1 MFKKLLFVGFFH
13 LLILPYA
20 FAFGDFFKKIDDA
33 FENLNE
39 VLEETEKPIKK
50 ESLQQKKSP
59 VIKKES
65 LQQKKSPVIK
75 KDKLKNNLPNQNNS
89 RSNIKKNPSYGNQ
102 PKVYK
107 QTSPSYEN
115 QSNYNNQ
122 MNPTNGNQLEVIENE
137 VDF

>member
-1 MFKKLLFVGFFH
+1 MLKKLLFVGFFH
-13 LLILPYA
+13 LLILPSA

-39 VLEETEKPIKK
+39 VLEETEKP
-50 ESLQQKKSP
+50 
-59 VIKKES
+59 IKKES

-115 QSNYNNQ
+115 QSNYKNQ

>member
-13 LLILPYA
+13 LLILPSA

-59 VIKKES
+59 VIKKDKLISILKNRSFNIQDVSENDLVIS
-65 LQQKKSPVIK
+65 KKTKNYKTVELKQNKNKKMLKKAPKKVKKSSKI
-75 KDKLKNNLPNQNNS
+75 
-89 RSNIKKNPSYGNQ
+89 
-102 PKVYK
+102 
-107 QTSPSYEN
+107 
-115 QSNYNNQ
+115 
-122 MNPTNGNQLEVIENE
+122 LELMLY
-137 VDF
+137 